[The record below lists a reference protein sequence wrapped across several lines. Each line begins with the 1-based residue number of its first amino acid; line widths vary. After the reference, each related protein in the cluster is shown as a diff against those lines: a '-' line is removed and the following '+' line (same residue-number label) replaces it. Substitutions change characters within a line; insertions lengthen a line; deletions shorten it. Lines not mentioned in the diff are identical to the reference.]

1 MKNWRKRSLFI
12 TLIAVGAIFAG
23 LVPALAEIEIDEGD
37 FAPQFALRSITN
49 KSYFLA
55 DMIEAN
61 EDIEPGPGKKISVL
75 AFVNSKCEKCAPL
88 LSILNEARNKYVA
101 KGVRVFVVGVGEGNA
116 ELLPFAKKNKLRLTV
131 CNDKFNTTSKLYA
144 IGSTQIPKIF
154 LITPRGEIETIFE
167 WDADEKIDLVDF
179 KEDLFDELEDLIDDF
194 EEIFGTEEVWGKRRK
209 LVYGRVPA
217 DVAVEE
223 GQSWQP
229 FMLHLE
235 QTLGLKIEYKTTAT
249 YESFLEELKK
259 GTFDLAN
266 IGPLQYI
273 EVRGKYEPVAR
284 TSRNDDDS
292 YTGII
297 IAGEGINTLA
307 DLKGKKIGFVSEDST
322 SGYLFPLMLLADQNL
337 LPERDF
343 TPVFLGSHTKVAQA
357 VLAGKLAAGACF
369 DDCRLSVVGEDD
381 ARLKKTKKIATTSK
395 IPGDPVIVRR
405 SLDSSLKDELQ
416 EAILSASTDQ
426 VLIDEI
432 QKFDRSFTG
441 FIMAIPAD
449 YDPIVRAVE
458 SVRQMKRQLEE
469 DKRKAEA
476 EAMAG
481 AATGTTDPPTSAEGA
496 TTEEGEAT
504 GE

>member
-12 TLIAVGAIFAG
+12 GCLIAGALFAG
-23 LVPALAEIEIDEGD
+23 LAPALAEVEIGEGD

-75 AFVNSKCEKCAPL
+75 AFFNSKCKKCLPL
-88 LSILNEARNKYVA
+88 LPILEEARNKYVS
-101 KGVRVFVVGVGEGNA
+101 KGVRVFAVGVGEGKA
-116 ELLPFAKKNKLRLTV
+116 ELLPLAKKNKLHLTV
-131 CNDKFNTTSKLYA
+131 CNDKFNTTSKLYG
-144 IGSTQIPKIF
+144 ITDEQLPKIF
-154 LITPRGEIETIFE
+154 LISPRGEIETIFS
-167 WDADEKIDLVDF
+167 WDPDEQINLAEL
-179 KEDLFDELEDLIDDF
+179 KEDLFEELEDMIDDF
-194 EEIFGTEEVWGKRRK
+194 EEIFGTEEVWGKRRN

-235 QTLGLKIEYKTTAT
+235 KTLGLKIEYKTTEN
-249 YESFLEELKK
+249 YESFIEELKK

-273 EVRGKYEPVAR
+273 GVRSKYEPIAR
-284 TSRNDDDS
+284 TSRNEDDS

-297 IAGEGINTLA
+297 IANESINTLA
-307 DLKGKKIGFVSEDST
+307 DLKGKRIGFVSEDST
-322 SGYLFPLMLLADQNL
+322 SGYLFPMMLLAEQNL
-337 LPERDF
+337 LPGRDF
-343 TPVFLGSHTKVAQA
+343 TPIFLGSHTKVAQA

-369 DDCRLSVVGEDD
+369 DDCRLSIVDEND
-381 ARLKKTKKIATTSK
+381 ARLKKTKKIATTTK

-416 EAILSASTDQ
+416 EAILSASTDEA
-426 VLIDEI
+426 LITEI
-432 QKFDRSFTG
+432 KKYDRSFTG

-458 SVRQMKRQLEE
+458 SVRQIERQLEE
-469 DKRKAEA
+469 EKKKA
-476 EAMAG
+476 EAMAAAATDTTAPAAEG
-481 AATGTTDPPTSAEGA
+481 EAATG
-496 TTEEGEAT
+496 GEAAQ
-504 GE
+504 E